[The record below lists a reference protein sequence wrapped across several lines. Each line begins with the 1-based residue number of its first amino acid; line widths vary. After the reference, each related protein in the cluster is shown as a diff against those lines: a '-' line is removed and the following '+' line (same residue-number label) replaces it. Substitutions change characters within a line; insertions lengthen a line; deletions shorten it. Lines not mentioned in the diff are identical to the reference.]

1 MYRLAASQ
9 AVLVVKNP
17 PAMQEMKEMQVLSLC
32 REDLLEKE
40 MAMHS
45 SILPEKFHGEKS
57 LAVYSPQVAG
67 IRQD

>member
-17 PAMQEMKEMQVLSLC
+17 PAMQEMKEMQVLSLR

-45 SILPEKFHGEKS
+45 SILPEKFHGEN
-57 LAVYSPQVAG
+57 LAVYSPRAEG
-67 IRQD
+67 IRHD

>member
-17 PAMQEMKEMQVLSLC
+17 PAMQEMKEMQVLSLHW
-32 REDLLEKE
+32 EDLLEKE

-45 SILPEKFHGEKS
+45 SILPEKFHGEKN
-57 LAVYSPQVAG
+57 LAVYSPRAEG
-67 IRQD
+67 IRHD